1 MTKGGK
7 GIIFGSEANN
17 RIYMRSPLDVVQ
29 IGRLLGMQPSDAKKA
44 ISANCKSC
52 LQHAA
57 YRKTHKGVALV
68 GTNQAE
74 FEESDDDEDMEE
86 NE

>member
-1 MTKGGK
+1 
-7 GIIFGSEANN
+7 
-17 RIYMRSPLDVVQ
+17 MRSPLDVVQ
-29 IGRLLGMQPSDAKKA
+29 IGRLLGMQPADAKMA

-68 GTNQAE
+68 GTNHQAKS
-74 FEESDDDEDMEE
+74 EESDEEMVE
-86 NE
+86 NEQNDQIES